1 MGKQQLSALEKEG
14 IASSEEDE
22 KYFSILK
29 CAPDDNTYK
38 ALIAGAGSIGQL
50 VDNKQSGLGKADFL
64 KLIKASTFCT
74 VCPSLIMEEGMPRSR
89 NEIEQIA
96 VDKEFG
102 IADGCDVPL
111 RGSVEFEEW
120 AILQCMFKH
129 AQNIAQFWFQHNQ
142 NNPQFWN
149 KNFPADFPFEDGT
162 EDDAP
167 APNMANPV
175 MYPYRTKINL
185 QNKQS
190 SPEII
195 AWSDTEMKRVFGSD
209 TEQLKHLENKLKE
222 VKARSTENENRI
234 ILKQRMM
241 DKTNKEI
248 DALRQSM
255 RQRVKSSIYNTKFHQ
270 AGYVVDVKSSIETN
284 MKKCSAS

>member
-1 MGKQQLSALEKEG
+1 MGR
-14 IASSEEDE
+14 D
-22 KYFSILK
+22 
-29 CAPDDNTYK
+29 
-38 ALIAGAGSIGQL
+38 
-50 VDNKQSGLGKADFL
+50 
-64 KLIKASTFCT
+64 
-74 VCPSLIMEEGMPRSR
+74 
-89 NEIEQIA
+89 EIEQIA

-162 EDDAP
+162 EDKVA
-167 APNMANPV
+167 AVVNPT
-175 MYPYRTKINL
+175 MYPFRTKINL
-185 QNKQS
+185 QNKQNA
-190 SPEII
+190 PEII
-195 AWSDTEMKRVFGSD
+195 EWSDDEMKRVFGSD
-209 TEQLKHLENKLKE
+209 VEELNKLQNKLNE

-241 DKTNKEI
+241 EKLSKEI
-248 DALRQSM
+248 DQMNNSIRQK
-255 RQRVKSSIYNTKFHQ
+255 VKSSIYKTQFHH
-270 AGYVVDVKSSIETN
+270 AGYDVDVDQSVEIN
-284 MKKCSAS
+284 MKKCL